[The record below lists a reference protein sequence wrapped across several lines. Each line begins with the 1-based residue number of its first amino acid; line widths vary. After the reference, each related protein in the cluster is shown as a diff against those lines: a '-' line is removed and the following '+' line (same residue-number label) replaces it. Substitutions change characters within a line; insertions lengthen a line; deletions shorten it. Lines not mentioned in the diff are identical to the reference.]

1 MNVKQLRNC
10 LRLVIKSVTIY
21 KKEDFSQ
28 SLKEAEANLKE
39 SMENETVTDEEAD
52 EAYEHFDR
60 ASEMWF
66 KAFNNL
72 QDSAEML
79 FDEFASINGND
90 IKLKHNK
97 LWKALDKLPSSEAKH
112 LLVLAIK
119 YQGLGQ
125 QSMSDVYRALS
136 RLEEDPTL
144 DEISKQ
150 LPRTSISP
158 KMSRKQTLHEKEDIT
173 LQKIY
178 EVSTKLNPK
187 TLQLL

>member
-1 MNVKQLRNC
+1 MNVKQLRTC
-10 LRLVIKSVTIY
+10 LRLVVKSITIY

-39 SMENETVTDEEAD
+39 SMESETATDEEAD
-52 EAYEHFDR
+52 EAYERFDR
-60 ASEMWF
+60 VSETWF

-72 QDSAEML
+72 QDSTEIL
-79 FDEFASINGND
+79 FDEFASINNND
-90 IKLKHNK
+90 IRLKHNK

-144 DEISKQ
+144 DEMSKQ
-150 LPRTSISP
+150 FPRTNISSTV
-158 KMSRKQTLHEKEDIT
+158 SRKQTLHEKEDRT

-178 EVSTKLNPK
+178 EVSTRLNPK
-187 TLQLL
+187 TLQSL